1 VGDNPIQI
9 GLVDDGH
16 IGGPNFRPTPFELS
30 SDPWVEGGSLFT
42 LCDLHLD
49 ADEYVINQEDS
60 IAASLL
66 AKMRVFGVKNT
77 AGVPGRIQK

>member
-1 VGDNPIQI
+1 VGDQPIQV

-16 IGGPNFRPTPFELS
+16 IRVALNSRPTPFELS

-60 IAASLL
+60 IAVSLL
-66 AKMRVFGVKNT
+66 AKMR
-77 AGVPGRIQK
+77 A

>member
-1 VGDNPIQI
+1 LRIKPGQI

-16 IGGPNFRPTPFELS
+16 IRVVPNFRLTPFELS

-60 IAASLL
+60 IAVSLL
-66 AKMRVFGVKNT
+66 AKMR
-77 AGVPGRIQK
+77 A